1 FLPWFS
7 SQPRGVSRSSDDDG
21 QIHIAK
27 NNMVAFNCL
36 TIIVW
41 IWVEMKI
48 SALLTSAGINIGVCL
63 VLVSLYSILRK
74 QPSNISVYFGRR
86 IATGRSRRNIDPYCF
101 ERFIPSPSWVLRA
114 WESTEQEFFN
124 IGGLD
129 AVVFLRIVVFS
140 IRIFTIAALTCCF
153 LVLPVNYYGQ
163 KRQYQQIP
171 LESLEVFTILNVKEA
186 SKWLWVHCLA
196 LYIITCSACVLL
208 YLEYKS
214 ISKMRLAHISESPP
228 NPSHF
233 TVLVRAI
240 PWSVEDSYSNSV
252 KRFFMKYH
260 ASAGYLFHQMVYKAG
275 TIQKLMNDAEKMYM
289 MFKDVSAIEKN
300 CAPSL
305 IHCGTSCVV
314 EHSNSFKILSSSDQD
329 NVKGKVVHDFCDDMD
344 FPGSSKKECATA
356 FVFFKTRHAAVVASQ
371 VLQSSNPMLWVT
383 DMAPEP
389 HDVYWSN
396 LWIPFGQLWVRKI
409 AIHISA
415 IAFMLVFLIPV
426 TFVQGMTQLE
436 QLQQTFPFLKG
447 ILKKKLVSGLFTGY
461 LPSVILMLALYTVP
475 PVMMLFSAVEGTISR
490 SGRKKS
496 ACCKILYFTIWNVFF
511 VNVFTGSVIRQLRVF
526 SSVKDIP
533 AQLAIAVPA
542 QAGFFLTYVLSSGW
556 ASLACEVMQLYPL
569 LCNLIK
575 KFILRIDSSS
585 VSPSDALSFPYHT
598 EIPRLLLFGFIGFT
612 CSILVP
618 LILPFL
624 LVYFIMAFFVY
635 RNQILNVYVTKYESG
650 GQYWPIVH
658 NTTIFSLLL
667 MQIIALGVFGLRKSP
682 VASGFTIPLIIFTI
696 LFNEYCRQRFNP
708 IYKNH
713 VAEIL
718 IDMDQRDER
727 SGAMVEIHQMLQT
740 AYCQFTVNPHD
751 IFKCGCSNHHDDNLC
766 VPVPNQGNC
775 PEESASHK

>member
-1 FLPWFS
+1 
-7 SQPRGVSRSSDDDG
+7 
-21 QIHIAK
+21 
-27 NNMVAFNCL
+27 
-36 TIIVW
+36 
-41 IWVEMKI
+41 
-48 SALLTSAGINIGVCL
+48 
-63 VLVSLYSILRK
+63 
-74 QPSNISVYFGRR
+74 
-86 IATGRSRRNIDPYCF
+86 
-101 ERFIPSPSWVLRA
+101 
-114 WESTEQEFFN
+114 
-124 IGGLD
+124 
-129 AVVFLRIVVFS
+129 
-140 IRIFTIAALTCCF
+140 
-153 LVLPVNYYGQ
+153 
-163 KRQYQQIP
+163 
-171 LESLEVFTILNVKEA
+171 
-186 SKWLWVHCLA
+186 
-196 LYIITCSACVLL
+196 
-208 YLEYKS
+208 
-214 ISKMRLAHISESPP
+214 
-228 NPSHF
+228 
-233 TVLVRAI
+233 
-240 PWSVEDSYSNSV
+240 
-252 KRFFMKYH
+252 
-260 ASAGYLFHQMVYKAG
+260 
-275 TIQKLMNDAEKMYM
+275 
-289 MFKDVSAIEKN
+289 
-300 CAPSL
+300 
-305 IHCGTSCVV
+305 
-314 EHSNSFKILSSSDQD
+314 
-329 NVKGKVVHDFCDDMD
+329 
-344 FPGSSKKECATA
+344 
-356 FVFFKTRHAAVVASQ
+356 
-371 VLQSSNPMLWVT
+371 MLWVT

-396 LWIPFGQLWVRKI
+396 LWIPYGQLWIRKI
-409 AIHISA
+409 ATLMSA

-461 LPSVILMLALYTVP
+461 LPSVILILALYTVP

-575 KFILRIDSSS
+575 KFILRIKSDSSN
-585 VSPSDALSFPYHT
+585 DALSFPYHT

-635 RNQILNVYVTKYESG
+635 RNQVLNVYVSKYESG

-658 NTTIFSLLL
+658 NTTIFSLVL

-682 VASGFTIPLIIFTI
+682 VASGFTIPLVIFTI

-708 IYKNH
+708 IFVNH

-718 IDMDQRDER
+718 IDMDQRDEQ
-727 SGAMVEIHQMLQT
+727 SGAMEEIHQMLQS
-740 AYCQFTVNPHD
+740 AYCQFTVNPRD
-751 IFKCGCSNHHDDNLC
+751 LFKCGCSNHQEDG
-766 VPVPNQGNC
+766 VPVRV
-775 PEESASHK
+775 PENVKPGESSSRIS

>member
-1 FLPWFS
+1 
-7 SQPRGVSRSSDDDG
+7 
-21 QIHIAK
+21 
-27 NNMVAFNCL
+27 
-36 TIIVW
+36 
-41 IWVEMKI
+41 MKI
-48 SALLTSAGINIGVCL
+48 SALLTSAGINIAVCL
-63 VLVSLYSILRK
+63 ILLSLYSILRK

-86 IATGRSRRNIDPYCF
+86 TATGRSRRSDPYCF

-114 WESTEQEFFN
+114 WESTEQDLLN

-129 AVVFLRIVVFS
+129 SVVFLRIVVFS
-140 IRIFTIAALTCCF
+140 IRMFTIAAVTCCF

-171 LESLEVFTILNVKEA
+171 LESLEVFTILNVQEA
-186 SKWLWVHCLA
+186 SKWLWVHCVT
-196 LYIITCSACVLL
+196 LYIITFSACVLL
-208 YLEYKS
+208 YFEYKS
-214 ISKMRLAHISESPP
+214 ISKMRLAYISESPP

-240 PWSVEDSYSNSV
+240 PWSDEDSYSNSV

-260 ASAGYLFHQMVYKAG
+260 ASGYLFHQMVYKAG

-289 MFKDVSAIEKN
+289 MFKDVSVEKS
-300 CAPSL
+300 CAPSI
-305 IHCGTSCVV
+305 IHCGTCVV
-314 EHSNSFKILSSSDQD
+314 EHSNSFKILSSEGT
-329 NVKGKVVHDFCDDMD
+329 VKGKADFCDID
-344 FPGSSKKECATA
+344 FPGSKKECATA

-396 LWIPFGQLWVRKI
+396 LWIPYGQLWIRKI
-409 AIHISA
+409 ATLMSA

-461 LPSVILMLALYTVP
+461 LPSVILILALYTVP

-575 KFILRIDSSS
+575 KFILRIKSDSSN
-585 VSPSDALSFPYHT
+585 DALSFPYHT

-635 RNQILNVYVTKYESG
+635 RNQVLNVYVSKYESG

-658 NTTIFSLLL
+658 NTTIFSLVL

-682 VASGFTIPLIIFTI
+682 VASGFTIPLVIFTI

-708 IYKNH
+708 IFVNH

-718 IDMDQRDER
+718 IDMDQRDEQ
-727 SGAMVEIHQMLQT
+727 SGAMEEIHQMLQS
-740 AYCQFTVNPHD
+740 AYCQFTVNPRD
-751 IFKCGCSNHHDDNLC
+751 LFKCGCSNHQEDG
-766 VPVPNQGNC
+766 VPVRVPENVKPGLIHPMLGRLPLFGIKDTISWLSLLFTFQGNH
-775 PEESASHK
+775 PAESASHK